1 MFGNFYQTHILLLIT
16 YCGRL
21 DNNGKLGTVKWGVSG
36 YPALMIGAGA
46 ERNGKPFLV
55 ICKVVIYLWWITKP
69 WFDKVEHSNESFS
82 AIILVIKSEFRAVL
96 CFALWII
103 VSVNIMGFSFFWVW
117 LSPLVE
123 TWWRCDDDSGYS
135 GKTRSI
141 PFYIW
146 IWTTYAL
153 WLSGSLIGY
162 NAGFIQDYLV
172 YLKPMGNL
180 C

>member
-1 MFGNFYQTHILLLIT
+1 
-16 YCGRL
+16 
-21 DNNGKLGTVKWGVSG
+21 
-36 YPALMIGAGA
+36 MIGAGA

-82 AIILVIKSEFRAVL
+82 AIILVIKSEFRAVS
-96 CFALWII
+96 CFALWIL
-103 VSVNIMGFSFFWVW
+103 VSVNMMGFSFFWVW

-123 TWWRCDDDSGYS
+123 TWWRRDDDSGYS

-153 WLSGSLIGY
+153 WLPGLWLAIMM
-162 NAGFIQDYLV
+162 ALFRTIWFIQNQWAICVRKYIQWESGKYHWNSAIGL
-172 YLKPMGNL
+172 Y
-180 C
+180 